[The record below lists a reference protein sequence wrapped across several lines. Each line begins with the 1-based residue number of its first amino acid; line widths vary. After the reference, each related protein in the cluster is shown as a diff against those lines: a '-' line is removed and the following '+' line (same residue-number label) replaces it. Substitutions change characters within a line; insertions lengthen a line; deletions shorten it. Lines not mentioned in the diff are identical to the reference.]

1 MPLPTLAFLPDHRK
15 ELQDAL
21 PEAFASIGKYFD
33 LRDAPNDAHTENAR
47 AVAAALEGVVHSS
60 DTDCDYYPCVLSGAD
75 PDSDAFFAAL
85 GVARDARFSVGGYDN
100 PKLEVV
106 RAGSGEG
113 ERSALALISRLGE
126 YELGQISE
134 YLVESDQQ
142 AIGAAI
148 TKLESLGPI
157 VGVQLCA
164 DDHATKLV
172 LTLAKS
178 GDAYVGVAVVR
189 IET

>member
-1 MPLPTLAFLPDHRK
+1 MSLPTLAFLPDHRK
-15 ELQDAL
+15 ELTDAL
-21 PEAFASIGKYFD
+21 PEAFESIGKYFD

-75 PDSDAFFAAL
+75 PDSDAFFTAL

-164 DDHATKLV
+164 DDQATKLV

-189 IET
+189 VET

>member
-1 MPLPTLAFLPDHRK
+1 MSLPTLAFLPDHRN
-15 ELQDAL
+15 ELVDAL
-21 PEAFASIGKYFD
+21 PEAFESIGKYFD
-33 LRDAPNDAHTENAR
+33 LRDAENAAPIENAR

-60 DTDCDYYPCVLSGAD
+60 DTDCDYYPCVLSGVD

-85 GVARDARFSVGGYDN
+85 GVTRDARFSVGGYDN

-113 ERSALALISRLGE
+113 ERSALALLTRLGD
-126 YELGQISE
+126 YELGRLSE
-134 YLVESDQQ
+134 YIEESDQK
-142 AIGAAI
+142 AIGTAI
-148 TKLESLGPI
+148 AKLESLGPI

-178 GDAYVGVAVVR
+178 GGVYVGVAVVR
-189 IET
+189 VET

>member
-1 MPLPTLAFLPDHRK
+1 MSLPILSFLPDHRK
-15 ELQDAL
+15 ELEDTQA
-21 PEAFASIGKYFD
+21 EAFESVGKYFD
-33 LRDAPNDAHTENAR
+33 LRDAVNDAHIENAR
-47 AVAAALEGVVHSS
+47 AVAGALEGVMHSS
-60 DTDCDYYPCVLSGAD
+60 DIDCEHYPCVLSGAD
-75 PDSDAFFAAL
+75 PDSDTFFAAL
-85 GVARDARFSVGGYDN
+85 GVTRDARFSVGGYDN

-113 ERSALALISRLGE
+113 ERSALALLSRLDD
-126 YELGQISE
+126 YELDRISE
-134 YLVESDQQ
+134 YLAESDQQ

-189 IET
+189 VET